1 MPHSLIHI
9 SSLVIMMLLEL
20 SSINIIYSISSNLSI
35 GDFNDQNIQKNCI
48 TLLEGIVIT
57 EYTIT
62 SSCRYF

>member
-48 TLLEGIVIT
+48 TLLECIVIT